1 MRTLRSTLSAVVL
14 MGALALAAPPVEAQ
28 TYPARAVTMIV
39 PFPAGGGSDIFA
51 RIVADGMRQ
60 SLGQPVI
67 IENVGGA
74 GGTIGTTRVA
84 RSAPDGYTVG
94 FGQWT
99 SHVGSGALYPLTFDL
114 LKDLTPVAPLTSA
127 ALWLIGR
134 STLPASNL
142 KELIDWLKANPD
154 KATAGNIGAGS
165 GTQLCLIYFQQGTG
179 TKFQI
184 VPYRGAAPIMQDMLA
199 GQIDITCP
207 EAGQTLELWRAGKI
221 RAFAV
226 MAGQRWF
233 AAPDVPTTDEAG
245 APGLYMAFW
254 YGLWAPAG
262 VPRDMIIKLNAAVTA
277 TFEDP
282 AVRQKLADQGHIIP
296 PRDRMSPE
304 ALGAHHKAEI
314 EKWWPIIKAAG
325 IKLQ

>member
-1 MRTLRSTLSAVVL
+1 MRTLAAAV
-14 MGALALAAPPVEAQ
+14 ALAGVLLCAVLPAQAQ
-28 TYPARAVTMIV
+28 TYPARPITMIV
-39 PFPAGGGSDIFA
+39 PFPAGGGSDILA

-74 GGTIGTTRVA
+74 GGTIGTTRVV
-84 RSAPDGYTVG
+84 RSAPDGYTIG

-99 SHVGSGALYPLTFDL
+99 SHVGSGALYSLSFDL

-127 ALWLIGR
+127 VLWLIGR
-134 STLPASNL
+134 PDLPAKNL
-142 KELIDWLKANPD
+142 KELIDWLKANSD
-154 KATAGNIGAGS
+154 KTTAGNIGAGS
-165 GTQLCLIYFQQGTG
+165 GTQLCLIYFQQNTG

-184 VPYRGAAPIMQDMLA
+184 VPYRGMAPIMQDMLA
-199 GQIDITCP
+199 GQIDLTCP

-226 MAGQRWF
+226 MDSKRWY

-245 APGLYMAFW
+245 APGLHMAFW

-262 VPRDMIIKLNAAVTA
+262 VPRDMIVKLAAAVA
-277 TFEDP
+277 TTFDDP
-282 AVRQKLADQGHIIP
+282 AVRQKLTDQGHVIP
-296 PRDRMSPE
+296 ARENRTPE

-314 EKWWPIIKAAG
+314 EKWWPIIKSAG

>member
-1 MRTLRSTLSAVVL
+1 MKT
-14 MGALALAAPPVEAQ
+14 LAAAVALTGVLTCAALPAQAQTQ
-28 TYPARAVTMIV
+28 TYPARPVTMIV
-39 PFPAGGGSDIFA
+39 PFPAGGGSDILA

-60 SLGQPVI
+60 QLGQPVI

-84 RSAPDGYTVG
+84 RSTPDGYTVG

-99 SHVGSGALYPLTFDL
+99 SHVGSGALYPLSFDL

-127 ALWLIGR
+127 ALWLVGR
-134 STLPASNL
+134 SSLPANNL

-165 GTQLCLIYFQQGTG
+165 GTQLCLIYLQQNTG
-179 TKFQI
+179 TNFQI
-184 VPYRGAAPIMQDMLA
+184 VPYRGMAPIMQDMLA

-207 EAGQTLELWRAGKI
+207 EAGQTLELWRSGKI

-226 MAGQRWF
+226 MASQRWF

-245 APGLYMAFW
+245 APGLHMAFW

-262 VPRDMIIKLNAAVTA
+262 TPRDMISKLNAAVTA
-277 TFEDP
+277 TFDDP

-296 PRDRMSPE
+296 PRERRSPE
-304 ALGAHHKAEI
+304 ALGTHHKAEI